1 MNELKIIDNEFQKI
15 KEQRFG
21 GKKDL
26 KNCYQHAQ
34 EIDNLIKRIKNI
46 NEEVI
51 QQKKP
56 ELIKIYKKKGYK
68 SPNPKLENESLI
80 KAL

>member
-34 EIDNLIKRIKNI
+34 EIDNLIKKIKNI
-46 NEEVI
+46 
-51 QQKKP
+51 
-56 ELIKIYKKKGYK
+56 
-68 SPNPKLENESLI
+68 
-80 KAL
+80 